1 MCRTAVI
8 VVIAATTF
16 DQSVTVITIPLT
28 FADGAWRGALGGV
41 IGRGWLV
48 MGSGPGGLGLSV
60 AGSAGGASTLFANRT
75 ELLVLFNLDKLPPE
89 EVNLGLQRFWWLST
103 PCFCPATSVLDS
115 RQDGGDR

>member
-1 MCRTAVI
+1 M
-8 VVIAATTF
+8 
-16 DQSVTVITIPLT
+16 
-28 FADGAWRGALGGV
+28 GGV

-48 MGSGPGGLGLSV
+48 LGLGARGLGLSV
-60 AGSAGGASTLFANRT
+60 AGSAGRASTLFANRT

-115 RQDGGDR
+115 RQGGGER

>member
-28 FADGAWRGALGGV
+28 FADGARRGALGGCNWQGV
-41 IGRGWLV
+41 VGVGVGGR
-48 MGSGPGGLGLSV
+48 GLGLSV

-115 RQDGGDR
+115 RQGGGDR